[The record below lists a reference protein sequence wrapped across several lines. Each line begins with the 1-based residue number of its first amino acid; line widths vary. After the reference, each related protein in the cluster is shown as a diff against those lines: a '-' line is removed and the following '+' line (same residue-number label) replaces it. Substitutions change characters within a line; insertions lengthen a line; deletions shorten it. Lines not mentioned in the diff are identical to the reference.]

1 MLLTLQSCGQDTDDL
16 NEAIKKAIARNEG
29 SGSGSLRSQ
38 SLAEKAIAVQAES
51 GDWEL
56 DRKLIKM
63 GDEIASGSCGL
74 LYRGV
79 YIDQD
84 VAVKV
89 LRSEH
94 LNTTLE
100 NEFVQEIAILRE
112 VQHENVVQFIGACT
126 KCPPYFIITEYMPGG
141 SLYDFLRK
149 NQIDLNFSQLLRFAI
164 DICKGMEYL
173 HEKNIIHRDLKTA
186 NLLLDSA
193 KVVKVADFGIARFQH
208 VEGVMTAE
216 TGTYR
221 WMAPEVLTHQP
232 YDQKADVYSFAIVL
246 WELLTIKL
254 PYEDLSPLQ
263 AAVGVVEQGLRPEL
277 PKNTH
282 PKLSNLMQRC
292 WEAIPAN
299 RPSFSQIR
307 VELEELLED
316 ESNSS

>member
-100 NEFVQEIAILRE
+100 NEFVQEIAILR
-112 VQHENVVQFIGACT
+112 VYAR
-126 KCPPYFIITEYMPGG
+126 
-141 SLYDFLRK
+141 RK
-149 NQIDLNFSQLLRFAI
+149 L
-164 DICKGMEYL
+164 
-173 HEKNIIHRDLKTA
+173 
-186 NLLLDSA
+186 
-193 KVVKVADFGIARFQH
+193 V
-208 VEGVMTAE
+208 
-216 TGTYR
+216 
-221 WMAPEVLTHQP
+221 
-232 YDQKADVYSFAIVL
+232 
-246 WELLTIKL
+246 
-254 PYEDLSPLQ
+254 
-263 AAVGVVEQGLRPEL
+263 
-277 PKNTH
+277 
-282 PKLSNLMQRC
+282 
-292 WEAIPAN
+292 
-299 RPSFSQIR
+299 
-307 VELEELLED
+307 
-316 ESNSS
+316 